1 MKIDRP
7 KPQNA
12 APEIHPR
19 FVLFR
24 WKSVSKSPMMSPRMA
39 KDIAVAM
46 SAMQLAVKSRP
57 LFMVTS
63 TLSDVARGGL
73 LRTRRDRLHWRD

>member
-1 MKIDRP
+1 
-7 KPQNA
+7 
-12 APEIHPR
+12 
-19 FVLFR
+19 
-24 WKSVSKSPMMSPRMA
+24 MA